1 MEKKRAEGEKILKR
15 GKLGQGVGALKG
27 EGAGTPLRTMSSQ
40 RVPLKKN
47 INLFHLIRVM
57 KVLFFEKRCKRSAC
71 NKKKI

>member
-40 RVPLKKN
+40 RVPLEKKDKSFPSN
-47 INLFHLIRVM
+47 SGNESIVFRKKM
-57 KVLFFEKRCKRSAC
+57 EK
-71 NKKKI
+71 IYL